1 MNNNDNK
8 NIKRKL
14 NAFRFTDD
22 LIRDIKKNNFPNEKM
37 REKFKDFEV
46 NEKKKN

>member
-1 MNNNDNK
+1 MNNNNDPQ
-8 NIKRKL
+8 IKRKL

-22 LIRDIKKNNFPNEKM
+22 LIRDIKTKNFPNEKM

-46 NEKKKN
+46 N